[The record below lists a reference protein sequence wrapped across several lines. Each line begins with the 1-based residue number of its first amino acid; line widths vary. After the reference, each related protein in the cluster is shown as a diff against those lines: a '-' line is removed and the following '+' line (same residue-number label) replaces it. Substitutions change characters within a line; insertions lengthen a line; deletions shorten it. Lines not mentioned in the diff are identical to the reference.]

1 MAAFPNLKP
10 GLDLYRSSDEAIFVG
25 VTLFLASL
33 IPLLP
38 LFLAL
43 PASDEPF
50 SWLEWYTNLMSLRD
64 SHHWGAFLT
73 IRWPHA
79 AMAFA
84 ISVTAAYLGYLD
96 TRDEAPLTEP
106 FATPDKSQ
114 ARIYY
119 DHDARRR
126 LGAQFRAEAGRSA
139 RKGIWLAPYLNLPF
153 ELESRYAL
161 IFGAS
166 GHGKSNLV
174 RAYATQ
180 MAARGDHMIMHCNKG
195 DVTRS
200 FDLNSIILISPAH
213 RDSWAWDIAADIAGP
228 AAAAD
233 FAADVVPAS
242 DQSFWSDSARLLL
255 ADTIRALAQE
265 QGLRWDVR
273 DLLSAM
279 LSDPGD
285 LRRRIEALDLSASP
299 LLRSGEEDGENKT
312 VLSIMATL
320 LSAVMTSLRPM
331 AYAWSATPA
340 EKRFSVTA
348 WLSKDYTGRKIVIVQ
363 TSPNY
368 QQMSTAVCGGIL
380 RLACKLLSDA
390 SVEMDAGRR
399 VSFILD
405 EFYSL
410 GKIEGFARA
419 LSVAREK
426 GLVCVA
432 AVQSTSQMDL
442 YGSETNLL
450 LDLFQIKIYSRLTAG
465 GSADWAEKAIGYR
478 DITWLAPNNSPAKD
492 DKRRFV
498 TRSDKKP
505 VVGAAQFAGELG
517 VFRDEKNAHFI
528 RAVVHYAGSAYR
540 FDWPLTTW
548 TVRSA
553 GFVPAVWTRFA
564 TASED
569 SGRYDRTMSGRP
581 G

>member
-1 MAAFPNLKP
+1 MAALPNLKP
-10 GLDLYRSSDEAIFVG
+10 GLNLYRSSDEAIYVG
-25 VTLFLASL
+25 VILFSVSFV
-33 IPLLP
+33 PLLA
-38 LFLAL
+38 LLLAL
-43 PASDEPF
+43 PAADEPF
-50 SWLEWYTNLMSLRD
+50 SWLGWYSNLRSLSD
-64 SHHWGAFLT
+64 PHHWAAFLT
-73 IRWPHA
+73 VRWSHA
-79 AMAFA
+79 ATAFA

-96 TRDEAPLTEP
+96 ARDQAPLTEP
-106 FATPDKSQ
+106 FTTPDKRQ

-119 DHDARRR
+119 DHDARSK

-139 RKGIWLAPYLNLPF
+139 RKGFWLAPHLNLPF

-180 MAARGDHMIMHCNKG
+180 MAARGDHMILHCSKG

-200 FDLNSIILISPAH
+200 FDLNSVILISPAH
-213 RDSWAWDIAADIAGP
+213 RDGWAWDIAADIAGP

-265 QGLRWDVR
+265 KGSRWDAR
-273 DLLSAM
+273 DLLSAI

-320 LSAVMTSLRPM
+320 LSAVMTNLRPM
-331 AYAWSATPA
+331 AYAWSAMPPD
-340 EKRFSVTA
+340 KRFSVTA
-348 WLSKDYTGRKIVIVQ
+348 WLTRGYTGRKIVIVQ

-368 QQMSTAVCGGIL
+368 EQMSTAVCGGIL

-390 SVEMDAGRR
+390 SVEIDAGRR

-405 EFYSL
+405 ELYAL

-426 GLVCVA
+426 GLVCIA
-432 AVQSTSQMDL
+432 AVQSISQMDL
-442 YGSETNLL
+442 YGNETNLL

-465 GSADWAEKAIGYR
+465 GSADWAEKTIGYR
-478 DITWLAPNNSPAKD
+478 DITWLAPNNNPAKD
-492 DKRRFV
+492 DKRLFISR
-498 TRSDKKP
+498 TDKKP
-505 VVGAAQFAGELG
+505 VVSAPQFAGALG
-517 VFRDEKNAHFI
+517 VFRDEKNAHFV
-528 RAVVHYAGSAYR
+528 RAIVHYAGNAYR

-548 TVRSA
+548 TVRGD
-553 GFVPAVWTRFA
+553 GFVPAAWTRFA
-564 TASED
+564 VARSHRKE
-569 SGRYDRTMSGRP
+569 
-581 G
+581 